1 MGSARSTRPALLITL
16 TDSPKA
22 STSFTQ
28 FGLLKV
34 TRYATSPSRANT
46 TPTTFPTTLILF
58 LTAIT
63 PVLTKFLDSSNPH
76 THLFSAHT
84 AVNKDLFPRLSGS
97 LNVSMIADIISLT
110 HTEGAEEETIFK
122 RPIYAGNAILEIKTS
137 KDKDRVRVV
146 TVRTTAFDKATLGE
160 GNGAEVVKVE
170 AVGSSSKWRFRAFV
184 WFLFA

>member
-22 STSFTQ
+22 STSSTQ
-28 FGLLKV
+28 LDLLKV

-110 HTEGAEEETIFK
+110 HTEGAEEETTFK

-170 AVGSSSKWRFRAFV
+170 AVGSTSEWRFRIFV

>member
-1 MGSARSTRPALLITL
+1 
-16 TDSPKA
+16 
-22 STSFTQ
+22 
-28 FGLLKV
+28 
-34 TRYATSPSRANT
+34 
-46 TPTTFPTTLILF
+46 LILF

-63 PVLTKFLDSSNPH
+63 PVLTKFLDSSNPT

-110 HTEGAEEETIFK
+110 HTEGAEEETVFK
-122 RPIYAGNAILEIKTS
+122 RPIYAGNAILEIKTT

-160 GNGAEVVKVE
+160 GNGAEVVQVE
-170 AVGSSSKWRFRAFV
+170 AVGSSSKWDFSILV
-184 WFLFA
+184 WSFLSRGDLVGLIHIVFPYTPLSPLPTS